1 MFATAPAFPPSTP
14 TGIVALARRPISTG
28 RGIYAMHVR
37 HNGRVVSYRLEF
49 DQRGSDELERVDVG
63 GDTIWLRF
71 RPATSA
77 AKEIDR
83 YVCARVAGT
92 TKCVAARTKPKV
104 VALVTALSLPF
115 ARGIWGLSWRGLT
128 HERTFVRRDAGVPVA
143 CVTGTASGDARV
155 LCVTRFAFPSSV
167 RYRNV
172 VITPLL
178 LSALAPA
185 SSVRLPA
192 PVT

>member
-37 HNGRVVSYRLEF
+37 HNGRLVSYRMEF
-49 DQRGSDELERVDVG
+49 DQRGREELERIDVG
-63 GDTIWLRF
+63 GDTLWLRF
-71 RPATSA
+71 RPATST

-83 YVCARVAGT
+83 YVCARVAGVT
-92 TKCVAARTKPKV
+92 RCVAARSEPK
-104 VALVTALSLPF
+104 LVSLVGALSLPF
-115 ARGIWGLSWRGLT
+115 AQGIWGLSWRGLT
-128 HERTFVRRDAGVPVA
+128 HARTFVRRDAGVPVA

-167 RYRNV
+167 RYHDV

-178 LSALAPA
+178 LSARVPA
-185 SSVRLPA
+185 SSLRLPA